1 MTPDTLAL
9 EHWIDI
15 HDQQELDIQNHAER
29 RLTDIKTGI
38 GDLALKPEGDPDNLD
53 DYESLATP
61 TPCNTCA
68 HGYVTEQGERSGI
81 TYHDEG
87 DGYWTLCDDDP
98 DYETFAATHP
108 HKLPLNPTSL

>member
-38 GDLALKPEGDPDNLD
+38 GEPRAQTRRRP
-53 DYESLATP
+53 
-61 TPCNTCA
+61 
-68 HGYVTEQGERSGI
+68 
-81 TYHDEG
+81 
-87 DGYWTLCDDDP
+87 
-98 DYETFAATHP
+98 
-108 HKLPLNPTSL
+108 